1 MPRFH
6 NQYLKILST
15 ILITLANFLLTTY
28 VNVDDISDLPDHAIA
43 LLKSSGVHTLYPPQ
57 ILAVEAGITQGNSIV
72 ASVPTASGK
81 TFIAELAMLSTIA
94 RGGKALYIVPLRAL
108 ANEKKQEFDRFDA
121 IDISVGSS
129 TGDYESTDDW
139 LATKDIIVATSE
151 KVDSL
156 IRNFTPWIS
165 DLTCVVADEI
175 HLLDD
180 ASRGPTLEM
189 TLSKLIHINPD
200 IQIVGLSATIGN
212 ADQIATWLD
221 ATLIESSWRPI
232 SLRTG
237 VYHDSSIH
245 FDDGTT
251 RDIPKKSNPVEDIIH
266 DVLQED
272 GSALVFVSSRRNAE
286 SAAKKISNIT
296 DNFTNKTKPDLI
308 ELANQVRE
316 EGETELANTLA
327 SSIEKGSA
335 FHHAGL
341 MSNHR
346 RLVEKSFRDRTIKV
360 VCATPTLAAG
370 VNTPSRRVIVQ
381 DWRRYNSFRGGMEP
395 LSVIEMH
402 QMFGRAGRPNLDP
415 YGEAILLASGPD
427 EFNELF
433 DRYIKAEP
441 ESVESKLAVEPAL
454 RTHILSAIATGF
466 ATTKE
471 GLLDFLDGTLYATQT
486 TDTRRLQLVTRSVLK
501 YLEVNGFLTI
511 SDSDIVATKIGE
523 EVSRIYLDPMSAAEI
538 IYGLKASENP
548 SPLSIYHLISR
559 TPDTYPLYLK
569 SGDRDFYYQLAYEY
583 QSELLGSSPSEF
595 DPHWED
601 WLSALKTAKMIED
614 WTEEIDEETI
624 TKRYRIGP
632 GDIRA
637 KIDTAD
643 WLLRASERL
652 AISLDLQSISI
663 IRNLQRRVKYGVKE
677 ELLELVAVEG
687 IGRIRARQL
696 FNHGIHTRSDL
707 RTADK
712 QLILNALSGRRLTTE
727 QILRNAGRT
736 DSSLDAIPSRPFS
749 SIKNQTPSD
758 QEDEEQANLGDF
770 K

>member
-1 MPRFH
+1 M
-6 NQYLKILST
+6 
-15 ILITLANFLLTTY
+15 
-28 VNVDDISDLPDHAIA
+28 NVDDLSDLPNNAID

-57 ILAVEAGITQGNSIV
+57 IIAVEAGITQGKSVV

-108 ANEKKQEFDRFDA
+108 ANEKKQEFDRFDS

-139 LATKDIIVATSE
+139 LSTKDIIVATSE

-156 IRNFTPWIS
+156 IRNFAPWIS

-189 TLSKLIHINPD
+189 TLAKLIHINPN
-200 IQIVGLSATIGN
+200 IQIVGLSATVGN

-221 ATLIESSWRPI
+221 ATLITSTWRPI

-237 VYHDSSIH
+237 VYHDTSIH
-245 FDDGTT
+245 FDDGTI

-286 SAAKKISNIT
+286 SAAKKIASVT
-296 DNFTNKTKPDLI
+296 DGFTNETKPNLI
-308 ELANQVRE
+308 ELANQVRD
-316 EGETELANTLA
+316 EGETQLANTLA
-327 SSIEKGSA
+327 NSIEMGSA

-341 MSNHR
+341 VNNHR
-346 RLVEKSFRDRTIKV
+346 RLVEKSFRERTIKV

-370 VNTPSRRVIVQ
+370 VNTPSRRVIVR

-415 YGEAILLASGPD
+415 YGEAILLASTPD

-433 DRYIKAEP
+433 DRYIGAEP
-441 ESVESKLAVEPAL
+441 ESIESKLAVEPAL

-466 ATTKE
+466 ATTTE

-486 TDTRRLQLVTRSVLK
+486 TDTRRLKFVTHSVLE
-501 YLEVNGFLTI
+501 YLEVNGFLTMVDGDL
-511 SDSDIVATKIGE
+511 SATKIGE

-538 IYGLKASENP
+538 IYGLKTSENP
-548 SPLSIYHLISR
+548 SPLGLFHLISR

-569 SGDRDFYYQLAYEY
+569 SGDREFYYQLAYES
-583 QSELLGSSPSEF
+583 QSDFLGSSPSEF

-614 WTEEIDEETI
+614 WTQETDEETI
-624 TKRYRIGP
+624 TKHYRMGP

-643 WLLRASERL
+643 WLLRAAERL
-652 AISLDLQSISI
+652 ALSLDLQSTST

-677 ELLELVAVEG
+677 ELLELVAVQG
-687 IGRIRARQL
+687 VGRIRARQL

-707 RTADK
+707 RTEDK
-712 QLILNALSGRRLTTE
+712 QLILTALSGRKLTTE
-727 QILRNAGRT
+727 QILQNAGRT
-736 DSSLDAIPSRPFS
+736 DSSLEDISPNRPFS
-749 SIKNQTPSD
+749 SITHKKTSNR
-758 QEDEEQANLGDF
+758 EDEDQANLGDF

>member
-1 MPRFH
+1 
-6 NQYLKILST
+6 
-15 ILITLANFLLTTY
+15 
-28 VNVDDISDLPDHAIA
+28 VNVDDLSDLPDNAIA
-43 LLKSSGVHTLYPPQ
+43 LLKSSGVNTLYPPQ
-57 ILAVEAGITQGNSIV
+57 AMAVEAGITQGKSIV

-81 TFIAELAMLSTIA
+81 TFLAELAMLSSIA

-108 ANEKKQEFDRFDA
+108 ANEKKREFDRFDE

-156 IRNFTPWIS
+156 IRNFAPWIS
-165 DLTCVVADEI
+165 DLTCIIADEI

-189 TLSKLIHINPD
+189 TLAKLIHINPG
-200 IQIVGLSATIGN
+200 IQIIGLSATIGN
-212 ADQIATWLD
+212 AHEIATWLD

-237 VYHDSSIH
+237 VFHENSIH

-251 RDIPKKSNPVEDIIH
+251 RNIPFKSNPVEDIIH
-266 DVLQED
+266 DVLHED

-286 SAAKKISNIT
+286 SAAKKISSVT
-296 DNFTNKTKPDLI
+296 SNFTQKNRSDLTEI
-308 ELANQVRE
+308 ADQVRD
-316 EGETELANTLA
+316 EGETELATTLA
-327 SSIEKGSA
+327 SSIELGSA

-341 MSNHR
+341 INNHR
-346 RLVEKSFRDRTIKV
+346 RIVENSFRDRTIKV

-370 VNTPSRRVIVQ
+370 VNTPSRRVIVR

-415 YGEAILLASGPD
+415 YGEAILLASSSD

-433 DRYIKAEP
+433 DRYIGAEP

-466 ATTKE
+466 ATTTE

-486 TDTRRLQLVTRSVLK
+486 TNTKRLTHVTNSVLG
-501 YLEVNGFLTI
+501 YLETNKFLNIT
-511 SDSDIVATKIGE
+511 DGDIMATKIGQE
-523 EVSRIYLDPMSAAEI
+523 ISRIYLDPMSAAEI
-538 IYGLKASENP
+538 IYGLQHSENP
-548 SPLSIYHLISR
+548 SPLGLYHLISR

-569 SGDRDFYYQLAYEY
+569 SGDREFYYQLAYEH
-583 QSELLGSSPSEF
+583 QSDLLGSSPSEF

-601 WLSALKTAKMIED
+601 WLSALKTAKMIDD
-614 WTEEIDEETI
+614 WSEEINEETI
-624 TKRYRIGP
+624 TKRYRMGP

-637 KIDTAD
+637 KIDTAH
-643 WLLRASERL
+643 WLLRATERI
-652 AISLDLQSISI
+652 AVSLNLSSLST

-677 ELLELVAVEG
+677 ELLELVSVEG

-696 FNHGIHTRSDL
+696 FSHGIHTRLDL
-707 RTADK
+707 RIADK
-712 QLILNALSGRRLTTE
+712 ELILNALSGRRLTTE

-736 DSSLDAIPSRPFS
+736 DSSLDGIHEDRPFS
-749 SIKNQTPSD
+749 TIKTQNRST
-758 QEDEEQANLGDF
+758 QEDKDQANLGDF
-770 K
+770 